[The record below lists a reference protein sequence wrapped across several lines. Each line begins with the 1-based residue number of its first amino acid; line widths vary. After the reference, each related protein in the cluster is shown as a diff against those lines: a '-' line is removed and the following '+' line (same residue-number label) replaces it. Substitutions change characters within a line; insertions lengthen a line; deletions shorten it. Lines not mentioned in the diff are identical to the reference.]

1 VAAPTYL
8 QQLLTIRQQTCD
20 RLDELTQEISADTT
34 DQGSAAALGSLQAT
48 LMDQLEKLEARI
60 MRAQGGGRVRSY
72 GRAV

>member
-1 VAAPTYL
+1 MTYL
-8 QQLLTIRQQTCD
+8 AKLQAIRDQICD

-60 MRAQGGGRVRSY
+60 ARASAGGRVRSY